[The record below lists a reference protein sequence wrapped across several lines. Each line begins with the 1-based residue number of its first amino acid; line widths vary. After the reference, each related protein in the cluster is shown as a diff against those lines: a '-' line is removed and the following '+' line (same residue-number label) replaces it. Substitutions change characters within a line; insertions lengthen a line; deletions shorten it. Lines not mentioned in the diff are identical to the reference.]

1 MAWHG
6 RLRAPALQPGSRL
19 NRRTILLLALLVTVA
34 SAGGWYWQ
42 QREPAEAPPGAA
54 IVAAEMPAQ
63 PAHPRIS
70 DAAGILAPFGPR
82 LGRMADDFESDL
94 GIDVHVVTIAEPGKI
109 ESQSERIFRERGVG
123 AKAATSGLLLLL
135 NSRTREARIEVG
147 YALEG
152 GLTDLHMGRIARDQ
166 LAPYVSYA
174 SAGMATMDVLHYLRD
189 QAFVAAALGNIE
201 LGEAYRTRPAYAD
214 YERFVSGGAG
224 AKTALADVPTDTD
237 FKRAVPP
244 ERRARYAPSDDVKES
259 VAAFMRASADLVGDP
274 SLVLFTEGSR
284 RMRAQYP
291 LAPFEV
297 LKRLERIDASM
308 PLEYRVEGDY
318 AVATSSKPA
327 TGFVPV
333 LLRRDEGL
341 WRVDLVETWKNLF
354 FDPDGN
360 YFLRNSNT
368 PYRFGLGEFGKGRW
382 YDIDPLPLGGRT
394 IAETLEGLEGA
405 SDVLAILARAEIH
418 FRNAF
423 VFAPALADYEK
434 AVAAA
439 PDDPYVLQTFADRA
453 LYLGFP
459 ELAIPA
465 LTKAGPGFE
474 LTLAEAYNDLGEPE
488 AANLWVTR
496 ALEEDPYNL
505 HALNWREHL
514 ASRHG
519 TVQEREIAQAEV
531 ALVRANPR
539 RLVNPV
545 WLTFDPE
552 WPGFHPETTVQSGGV
567 TVHDRSQF
575 RVTMTNHSRR
585 PVVIESVKLTSRGTA
600 RASGLGDV
608 KDYWDY
614 PSGDHQ
620 LAPGESVSFDKLW
633 GFTVDTGHEHVRYVF
648 RTCWHGVGETGRQC
662 RTQWVDVLP

>member
-1 MAWHG
+1 M
-6 RLRAPALQPGSRL
+6 
-19 NRRTILLLALLVTVA
+19 NRRTFLLALLVVVLA
-34 SAGGWYWQ
+34 AAGRYWQ
-42 QREPAEAPPGAA
+42 QREPAHAPPGAV
-54 IVAAEMPAQ
+54 IAAAAMPAR
-63 PAHPRIS
+63 AGHPRIS

-94 GIDVHVVTIAEPGKI
+94 GVDVHVVTIAEPGTI
-109 ESQSERIFRERGVG
+109 ESQSERIFRERGIG
-123 AKAATSGLLLLL
+123 EEAATGGLLLLL
-135 NSRTREARIEVG
+135 NPKTREARIEVG
-147 YALEG
+147 YTLEG

-174 SAGMATMDVLHYLRD
+174 SAGMAAMDVLHYLRD
-189 QAFVAAALGNIE
+189 QALLSAALGNIE

-214 YERFVSGGAG
+214 YQRFVSGGAG
-224 AKTALADVPTDTD
+224 AKTALADVPMDAD
-237 FKRAVPP
+237 LKRAVPP
-244 ERRARYAPSDDVKES
+244 ERRPRYAPSADVEES
-259 VAAFMRASADLVGDP
+259 VAAFLRAEADLAGDP
-274 SLVLFTEGSR
+274 TLPLFTEGSR

-291 LAPFEV
+291 FARFEE
-297 LKRLERIDASM
+297 LKRLERVVASQ
-308 PLEYRVEGDY
+308 PLEYRIEGEY
-318 AVATSSKPA
+318 AVATSTRPA
-327 TGFVPV
+327 KGFVPV
-333 LLRRDEGL
+333 LLHREDGL

-368 PYRFGLGEFGKGRW
+368 PYRFGLAQFGEGRW
-382 YDIDPLPLGGRT
+382 HDIGPLSLGGRT
-394 IAETLEGLEGA
+394 ITQTLAGLDAGN
-405 SDVLAILARAEIH
+405 DVLSALMRAEIH

-423 VFAPALADYEK
+423 VFAPALAGYEK
-434 AVAAA
+434 AVAMA
-439 PDDPYVLQTFADRA
+439 PEDPYVLQTFADRA

-465 LTKAGPGFE
+465 LLKSGPGFE
-474 LTLAEAYNDLGEPE
+474 LTLAEAYSDLGEPE
-488 AANLWVTR
+488 AASLWVRR
-496 ALEEDPYNL
+496 ALQEDPYDL

-514 ASRHG
+514 ATRHG
-519 TVQEREIAQAEV
+519 TAQEREVAQAET
-531 ALVRANPR
+531 ALARANPGR
-539 RLVNPV
+539 PVNPV
-545 WLTFDPE
+545 WLTFNPASPD
-552 WPGFHPETTVQSGGV
+552 FHPETTIQSGGV

-614 PSGDHQ
+614 PSGEHQ

-648 RTCWHGVGETGRQC
+648 RTCWHGVGESVRQC
-662 RTQWVDVLP
+662 RTQWVDVLPLMS

>member
-1 MAWHG
+1 M
-6 RLRAPALQPGSRL
+6 
-19 NRRTILLLALLVTVA
+19 NRRTFLLLALLACVA
-34 SAGGWYWQ
+34 AAGGWYWL
-42 QREPAEAPPGAA
+42 QREHAEAPPDAA
-54 IVAAEMPAQ
+54 IAAAAMPAQ
-63 PAHPRIS
+63 PGHARVS
-70 DAAGILAPFGPR
+70 DTAGILAPFGPR
-82 LGRMADDFESDL
+82 LGRMTDDFESDL
-94 GIDVHVVTIAEPGKI
+94 GIDVHVVTIIEPGTI
-109 ESQSERIFRERGVG
+109 ESQSERIFRERGIG
-123 AKAATSGLLLLL
+123 GNAATGGLLLLL

-147 YALEG
+147 YTLEG

-166 LAPYVSYA
+166 LAPYVSHA
-174 SAGMATMDVLHYLRD
+174 SAGMAAMDVLHYLRD
-189 QAFVAAALGNIE
+189 QALLSAALGNIE

-214 YERFVSGGAG
+214 YQRFVSGGAG
-224 AKTALADVPTDTD
+224 AKTALADLPMDAD
-237 FKRAVPP
+237 LKRAVPP
-244 ERRARYAPSDDVKES
+244 ERRARYAPSADAKES
-259 VAAFMRASADLVGDP
+259 VAAFLRAAGDLAGDP
-274 SLVLFTEGSR
+274 TLPLFTEGSR

-291 LAPFEV
+291 FARFEE
-297 LKRLERIDASM
+297 LKRLERVVASQ
-308 PLEYRVEGDY
+308 PLEYRIEGEY
-318 AVATSSKPA
+318 AVATSTRPVK
-327 TGFVPV
+327 GFVPV
-333 LLRRDEGL
+333 LLRRESGL

-368 PYRFGLGEFGKGRW
+368 PYRFGLAQFGEGRW
-382 YDIDPLPLGGRT
+382 YDIGQLSLGGRT
-394 IAETLEGLEGA
+394 IAQTLAGLDGGN
-405 SDVLAILARAEIH
+405 DVLSTLMRAEIH

-423 VFAPALADYEK
+423 VFAPALAEYEK
-434 AVAAA
+434 AVAMA
-439 PDDPYVLQTFADRA
+439 PEDPYVLQTFADRA

-465 LTKAGPGFE
+465 LLKSGPGFE

-496 ALEEDPYNL
+496 ALAEDRYNL

-514 ASRHG
+514 ATRHG
-519 TVQEREIAQAEV
+519 TAQEREIAQAAV
-531 ALVRANPR
+531 ALVRASPE
-539 RLVNPV
+539 RLANPV
-545 WLTFDPE
+545 WLTFDPAS
-552 WPGFHPETTVQSGGV
+552 PLFHPETTVQSDGV

-585 PVVIESVKLTSRGTA
+585 PVVIEGVKLTSHGTA

-614 PSGDHQ
+614 PSGEHQ

-648 RTCWHGVGETGRQC
+648 RTCWHGVGESVRQC